1 MADPAPRPTGLQV
14 EGVRHVF
21 GERAVVDDASF
32 TVAPAEIFC
41 LLGPSG
47 CGKTTLLRII
57 AGLETLQH
65 GRIVVNGRVMA
76 DSAGIDVPP
85 ESRSMTL
92 LFQDFALFPHLT
104 VMRNVAFG
112 LSDLTAET
120 RRERSLEVLDQVG
133 MLGHAERYPHELSGG
148 EQQRVALAR
157 ARAPRPRVMMLDE
170 PFSNLDLSLRSQ
182 LRDLV
187 LHVIKGTTASSVI
200 VTHDPEEAM
209 FMGDRIAVMRDGRI
223 VQQGTPEELYDRP
236 ESIFVAELFSDVNR
250 IRSVVMG
257 GRIETALGAIAAIG
271 LADGTEVEALVRPES
286 LVLGPVEDGVA
297 SGTVLAARMLGQS
310 SLVHLGVPQGAGAED
325 LHLHVRIPGRPRPR
339 EGDTVG
345 IRLDADRIFVFP
357 VTEDESGSRQ

>member
-1 MADPAPRPTGLQV
+1 MAEPAPRQTGLRV
-14 EGVRHVF
+14 EAVRHRF
-21 GERAVVDDASF
+21 GERAVVDDVSF
-32 TVAPAEIFC
+32 TVAPGEIFC

-47 CGKTTLLRII
+47 CGKTTLLRVI

-65 GRIVVNGRVMA
+65 GRVVVNDRVMA
-76 DSAGIDVPP
+76 DANSIDVPP

-104 VMRNVAFG
+104 VLRNVAFG
-112 LSDLTAET
+112 LGDVEPGT
-120 RRERSLEVLDQVG
+120 RRARCLEVLDQVG

-170 PFSNLDLSLRSQ
+170 PFSNLDVGLRNQ

-187 LHVIKGTTASSVI
+187 LHGIKINTATTVI

-209 FMGDRIAVMRDGRI
+209 FLGDRIAVMRDGRI
-223 VQQGTPEELYDRP
+223 VQQGTPEELYDGPRDA
-236 ESIFVAELFSDVNR
+236 FVAELFSDVNR
-250 IRSVVMG
+250 IRGVVKN
-257 GRIETALGAIAAIG
+257 GRIETALGVVVANG
-271 LADGTEVEALVRPES
+271 FADGTEVEALMRPES

-297 SGTVLAARMLGQS
+297 SGTVLAARMLGRS
-310 SLVHLGVPQGAGAED
+310 SLVHLGVAQGAEAED

-339 EGDTVG
+339 EGNTVG
-345 IRLDADRIFVFP
+345 IKLDADRVFVFP
-357 VTEDESGSRQ
+357 VAEG